1 MNMRNITLL
10 ALLATVMIFSC
21 KKKDNTGN
29 DNKLVYSLSGIAGY
43 HVTQYRDTTIY
54 VPISVLYTSGSKES
68 ISFKVSGIP
77 VDCSIAPAEFS
88 GVPPFAVTCTL
99 HIWPTVAGD
108 IQLYVTGTSARGDTS
123 QSKITLT
130 SVAGSADCSDM
141 YLGTFSCTDSMF
153 YASDT
158 MIHSIGRSHPVINH
172 VSGLAKLYFNSDV
185 PTRLNVNCSNDSV
198 TTDATTSTHVTTEPG
213 RGYRDMNN
221 IYYSQIVHVDS
232 VSEPFISRVH
242 LVRQ

>member
-1 MNMRNITLL
+1 MRNIILP
-10 ALLATVMIFSC
+10 ALLATVLIFSC

-29 DNKLVYSLSGIAGY
+29 DNKLMYSLSGISGY
-43 HVTQYRDTTIY
+43 NVTQYRDTTIY

-68 ISFKVSGIP
+68 VSFKVTGLP
-77 VDCSIAPAEFS
+77 VDCTIVPAEFS
-88 GVPPFAVTCTL
+88 GVPPFAVNCTL

-108 IQLYVTGTSARGDTS
+108 IQITVTGTSAKGDTT
-123 QSKITLT
+123 QSKISLNSIATT
-130 SVAGSADCSDM
+130 NCSDM

-172 VSGLAKLYFNSDV
+172 VSGSAKLYLNTDV
-185 PTRLNVNCSNDSV
+185 PTRLNINCSNDSV
-198 TTDATTSTHVTTEPG
+198 TADATTSTHITTEPG
-213 RGYRDMNN
+213 RGYRDLNN
-221 IYYSQIVHVDS
+221 IYFTQIVHVDS